1 MMVTNT
7 QLSVVVKTKVDL
19 FFFSSR
25 LFQNA
30 AALKRK
36 IINNPEQFQLV
47 IRAGPELENSD
58 HLTLFPP

>member
-1 MMVTNT
+1 MVTDT
-7 QLSVVVKTKVDL
+7 QLPVVLKTKVDL
-19 FFFSSR
+19 FFFS
-25 LFQNA
+25 NA

-58 HLTLFPP
+58 HLTMFPP